1 MAKIVVLAGEDDAD
15 AVKTALDGA
24 SVDYEIVDP
33 TAANLLHIVIGMV
46 DDEAKDDK
54 DEVDDAEAGEVGGA
68 GGKPKGD
75 KAPKEP
81 KPEPADIAPEDDSDI
96 ASDASAVPEALGTVK
111 IDGETLKAYAGKGT
125 QSVLR
130 SPALVAGARTT
141 YSINE
146 SQFSFWPA
154 DPAKPSQRIIVER
167 GTHRSSV
174 EVAVAATK
182 GKEAYLVVGTDIAD
196 LFKTK

>member
-1 MAKIVVLAGEDDAD
+1 MAKIVVLAGDDDAE

-46 DDEAKDDK
+46 DDEEK
-54 DEVDDAEAGEVGGA
+54 DEEPKDEEEGGE
-68 GGKPKGD
+68 PKEPKEPKD

-81 KPEPADIAPEDDSDI
+81 KAEPADIPPEDDSDI
-96 ASDASAVPEALGTVK
+96 ASDASAVPEALGTVR
-111 IDGETLKAYAGKGT
+111 IDGETLKAYAGKGA

-130 SPALVAGARTT
+130 TPELVTGARTT

-154 DPAKPSQRIIVER
+154 DPAKPTQRIIVER

-174 EVAVAATK
+174 EVAVSATK